1 MPGLFSMDDK
11 CSVPTMVWGSV
22 WLMSLITVVCVLL
35 IITGAVSV
43 RSPFENMPD
52 YGIGQRGDVIAS
64 VPAYEEASLR
74 QKVDEWT
81 SQVNAPA
88 TTSQLTGT
96 RDVPVFFQDYDVDMA
111 RKNARSAVGTSRE
124 GFEGGRNEDELER
137 ALAGRN

>member
-1 MPGLFSMDDK
+1 MTSIFGAGECPAWV
-11 CSVPTMVWGSV
+11 CWSVGVCLP
-22 WLMSLITVVCVLL
+22 LIVVLL
-35 IITGAVSV
+35 LVMVTSETKL
-43 RSPFENMPD
+43 SNFENMPD

-64 VPAYEEASLR
+64 VPAYEESSLR

-81 SQVNAPA
+81 APV

-124 GFEGGRNEDELER
+124 GFEGGRNDDELER